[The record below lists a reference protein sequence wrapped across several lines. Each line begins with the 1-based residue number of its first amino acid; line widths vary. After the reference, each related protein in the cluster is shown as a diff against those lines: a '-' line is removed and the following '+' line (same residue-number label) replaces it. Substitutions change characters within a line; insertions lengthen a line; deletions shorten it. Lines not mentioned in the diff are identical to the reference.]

1 MKRLSGGS
9 AAPESGGRSLRMA
22 LRELGSLS
30 VCLSVPPEVT
40 DEAARVCTRGL
51 ERGFMNGRTRAQ
63 MTASSLYAACR
74 EKEVLTTLDDVA
86 AASGVRRDE
95 VARCYRL
102 LVTELDMQIPILH
115 PAEYVDRLA
124 SKANIDAWV
133 QARALEILSKA
144 ERKGTTAGKDP
155 IGLAASALYLAATL
169 EGQKLTQRSA
179 AEAAGVAE
187 ATVRN
192 ESKRL
197 RTVLATP

>member
-1 MKRLSGGS
+1 
-9 AAPESGGRSLRMA
+9 
-22 LRELGSLS
+22 
-30 VCLSVPPEVT
+30 
-40 DEAARVCTRGL
+40 
-51 ERGFMNGRTRAQ
+51 

-102 LVTELDMQIPILH
+102 LVTELDMQIPVLH
-115 PAEYVDRLA
+115 PAEYVARLA

-144 ERKGTTAGKDP
+144 ERKGITAGKDP

-169 EGQKLTQRSA
+169 EGQKLSQRSA
-179 AEAAGVAE
+179 AQAAGVAE

-192 ESKRL
+192 EYRCL
-197 RTVLATP
+197 RAVLVTS